1 MPITVIIG
9 MHGIVVLYVCGADCA
24 TVKTVIQW
32 IYSNERIIMGIYA
45 RFLYPNYGYAGDGK
59 KAISAG
65 LVVGERYEVAS
76 ISMGQSYTSI
86 ILSGF
91 SGVFNSVLFEFE
103 DENGIDLDIYKDPRF
118 NPYMDFPKRGVH

>member
-1 MPITVIIG
+1 
-9 MHGIVVLYVCGADCA
+9 
-24 TVKTVIQW
+24 
-32 IYSNERIIMGIYA
+32 MGIYA
-45 RFLYPNYGYAGDGK
+45 RFLYPNYGYAGDRK
-59 KAISAG
+59 DAISAG

-118 NPYMDFPKRGVH
+118 NPYM